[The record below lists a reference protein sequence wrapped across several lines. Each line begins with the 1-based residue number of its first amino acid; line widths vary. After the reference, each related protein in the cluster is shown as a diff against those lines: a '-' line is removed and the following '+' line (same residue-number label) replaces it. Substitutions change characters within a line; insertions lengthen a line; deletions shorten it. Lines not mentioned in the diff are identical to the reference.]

1 MQKHKLVIIIVTFNS
16 EKYIGECIHS
26 IIKSKINENSYTI
39 LIVDNNSKDNTVLKV
54 KSYVKKFPNILL
66 IENECNVGFA
76 RAVNAG
82 VRYLD
87 NSEYYL
93 LLNPDT
99 ICDSTTIKE
108 LLTCAKKNKAGI
120 VGGSTFD
127 VKGVQSGSYFR
138 LPNLLVGIFDFTNFR
153 KVLPSDYWHKYFYY
167 LNSDYSYLSDF
178 PVEVVTGGFMLIAK
192 ETIDKVGLLDERFF
206 MYLEDVDYC
215 LRAQENCI
223 KIFHSNKSKIIHFSG
238 RSSNNKDRI
247 RHTSWMWSRKMY
259 YLKNFSLLPN
269 MLLQPI
275 FLLDDLYI
283 LGKMFINRK

>member
-26 IIKSKINENSYTI
+26 IIESKISKSNYTI
-39 LIVDNNSKDNTVLKV
+39 LVVDNHSKDNTVVKV
-54 KSYVKKFPNILL
+54 KSYAKKFQNILI
-66 IENECNVGFA
+66 IENKCNVGFA
-76 RAVNAG
+76 KAVNAG
-82 VRYLD
+82 VRYLES
-87 NSEYYL
+87 SEYFL

-108 LLTCAKKNKAGI
+108 LLNCAKKNKAGI
-120 VGGSTFD
+120 VGGNTFD
-127 VKGVQSGSYFR
+127 NKGVQSGSYFR
-138 LPNLLVGIFDFTNFR
+138 LPNLMVGIFDFTNLR
-153 KVLPSDYWHKYFYY
+153 KAFPSDYWHKYFYY
-167 LNSDYSYLSDF
+167 QNSDLSKLSDF

-192 ETIDKVGLLDERFF
+192 ETIDKIGLLDERYF

-215 LRAQENCI
+215 LRAREQRI
-223 KIFHSNKSKIIHFSG
+223 KIVHSNKSKIIHFSG
-238 RSSNNKDRI
+238 RSSNNRDRI

-259 YLKNFSLLPN
+259 YLKNFGLLPN

-283 LGKMFINRK
+283 LGKMFIKK